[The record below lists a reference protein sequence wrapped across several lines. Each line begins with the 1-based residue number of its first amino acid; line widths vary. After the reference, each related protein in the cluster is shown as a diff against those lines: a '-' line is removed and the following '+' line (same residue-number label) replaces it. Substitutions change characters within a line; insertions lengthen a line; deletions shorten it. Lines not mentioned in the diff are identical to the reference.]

1 MNTYMYK
8 FKCEKWYGFK
18 EGLRNIHAENNT
30 DEIDVEEL
38 ARNDAKSFA
47 NSGNCDVALLQK
59 FFVTVKPVKNYAA
72 LASIPFT
79 VNNNESINN

>member
-8 FKCEKWYGFK
+8 FKCEKWYGYK

-47 NSGNCDVALLQK
+47 KSDNCEKLLFFKNSLLQLNLLK
-59 FFVTVKPVKNYAA
+59 IM
-72 LASIPFT
+72 LQASIPFF
-79 VNNNESINN
+79 S